1 MKQTTKSAGGTSFH
15 DITIQATVK
24 ELREALGTPMDANN
38 SGQDKV
44 NFEWVAET
52 ETGSVFTVYDWKEYR
67 SLREDELVDWHI
79 GAHNKQ
85 ISIQAKYEIG
95 MALPITQED

>member
-15 DITIQATVK
+15 GITIQATVK

-38 SGQDKV
+38 SGQDKT

-52 ETGSVFTVYDWKEYR
+52 ETGSVFTVYDWKKYR

-79 GAHNKQ
+79 GAQDKQ